1 MSRTDDLL
9 RKYGEFI
16 SIPWQGGVS
25 APQRIVFAVY
35 PPKDELRLRAH
46 IEEFKIE
53 TKKAGHA
60 WEHIDLTD
68 SFPEWLSSQRYAES
82 YYKQPDLLQ
91 PLLPKFI
98 EFLDGKVVRMV
109 SDLKIDENT
118 VFALSGI
125 GTLFEFVKVKDVVE
139 KLVKRI
145 PGRLLV
151 LFPGTH
157 ENDNYRL
164 LDGYDG
170 WNYLA
175 TSITTD

>member
-9 RKYGEFI
+9 KKYGEFI
-16 SIPWQGGVS
+16 SIPWQGGVA

-46 IEEFKIE
+46 IDEFKIE
-53 TKKAGHA
+53 TKKAGHT
-60 WEHIDLTD
+60 WGHIDLTD
-68 SFPEWLSSQRYAES
+68 CFPEWLSSSRYAES
-82 YYKQPDLLQ
+82 YFKQPDLLQ
-91 PLLPKFI
+91 PLMPKFI
-98 EFLDGKVVRMV
+98 EFIDEKVKQVI
-109 SDLKIDENT
+109 SDLGPDENT
-118 VFALSGI
+118 VLALSGI
-125 GTLFEFVKVKDVVE
+125 GTLFELVKVKEVVE
-139 KLVKRI
+139 KIVERI

-151 LFPGTH
+151 LFPGTY

>member
-9 RKYGEFI
+9 KKYGEFI
-16 SIPWQGGVS
+16 SIPWQDGVA

-46 IEEFKIE
+46 LDEFKIE
-53 TKKAGHA
+53 TKKAGHT

-68 SFPEWLSSQRYAES
+68 SFPEWLSAERYAES
-82 YYKQPDLLQ
+82 YYNNPDLLQ
-91 PLLPKFI
+91 SLMPKFI
-98 EFLDGKVVRMV
+98 EFIDDKVKQVI
-109 SDLKIDENT
+109 SDLKIDANT
-118 VFALSGI
+118 VFAISGI
-125 GTLFEFVKVKDVVE
+125 GTLFELVKVKDVVE
-139 KLVKRI
+139 KIVDQI

-151 LFPGTH
+151 LFPGTY
-157 ENDNYRL
+157 ENNNYRL